1 MAVTALATQL
11 SESSRGVITLA
22 FTLLGISYIIR
33 AIGDSGEETISW
45 FSRLGWIL
53 GAEVYV
59 NNYWWPITLTVIVSL
74 ILLAFAYYLNA
85 IRVLASSFFHSKSG
99 KAYAS
104 QFLGH
109 PFGLSVRLQRTA
121 IISWGDRK
129 STRLNSS

>member
-45 FSRLGWIL
+45 FSPLGWIL

-59 NNYWWPITLTVIVSL
+59 NNYWWSITLTVIYSL
-74 ILLAFAYYLNA
+74 ILLDFANYINVFCSLD
-85 IRVLASSFFHSKSG
+85 SSLLFLISR
-99 KAYAS
+99 YA
-104 QFLGH
+104 H
-109 PFGLSVRLQRTA
+109 T
-121 IISWGDRK
+121 
-129 STRLNSS
+129 